1 MVGLASDLS
10 ERLFY
15 VFDEDQSGTID
26 YKELIV
32 GLEVF
37 KEDSIEEKMK
47 VFFGLCD
54 TDGSG
59 AISEEELYN
68 VLKLNISSFSDR

>member
-1 MVGLASDLS
+1 MGTDLS
-10 ERLFY
+10 EKLFY

-47 VFFGLCD
+47 VFFEICD

-59 AISEEELYN
+59 AISE
-68 VLKLNISSFSDR
+68 

>member
-10 ERLFY
+10 EKLFY

-47 VFFGLCD
+47 VFFELCD

-59 AISEEELYN
+59 AISE
-68 VLKLNISSFSDR
+68 

>member
-10 ERLFY
+10 EKLFY

-47 VFFGLCD
+47 VFFELCD

-59 AISEEELYN
+59 AISEQELYN

>member
-1 MVGLASDLS
+1 MVGLGTDLS
-10 ERLFY
+10 EKLFY

-47 VFFGLCD
+47 VFFEICD

-59 AISEEELYN
+59 SISE
-68 VLKLNISSFSDR
+68 